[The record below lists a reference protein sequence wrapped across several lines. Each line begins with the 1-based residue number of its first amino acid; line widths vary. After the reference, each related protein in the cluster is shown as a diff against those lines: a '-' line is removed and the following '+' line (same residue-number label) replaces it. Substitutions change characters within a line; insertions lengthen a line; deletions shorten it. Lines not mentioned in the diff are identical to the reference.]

1 MMMNDYMRK
10 LVSEIEKEFPTV
22 NLEQVFS
29 GHITEIVGS
38 SVFVQLHDETY
49 GIEDLTAEM
58 DLVAFPID
66 PLYPTLKSGNIFYW
80 YLGFEGSDENPFS
93 LIRFSQEIWT
103 QEMIDKSKE
112 EAEKL
117 YELIHTN
124 SKQS

>member
-1 MMMNDYMRK
+1 MNDYMRK

-58 DLVAFPID
+58 DLSAFPKD
-66 PLYPTLKSGNIFYW
+66 PLYPTLKPGNIFYW
-80 YLGFEGSDENPFS
+80 YIGFEGHEENPFS
-93 LIRFSQEIWT
+93 LIRFSQETWT
-103 QEMIDKSKE
+103 QEMLDKIKE

-117 YELIHTN
+117 YGLLNNTTKN
-124 SKQS
+124 S